1 MSRYDPRLEAG
12 IIPGNLRAFKK
23 DGQHLTLYGGG
34 EFGSFVES
42 GGGEAASS
50 ATESAADVD
59 SFDQFSTPEESVT
72 ESLGDYEFGANY
84 EVDVGMT
91 PEQFDSIYGD
101 SITQFPDS
109 TTTSFTDAELAPIGS
124 SEFTATVDTPA
135 GPADF
140 ATETQEGISEA
151 AQTAKDVADLNEA
164 AKSATSL
171 TEQAI
176 NNFSTTV
183 SNFVTQQ
190 LPKLATD
197 FAKNQLIAT
206 AKSVVAST
214 LGNTPAGRA
223 AAAALNK
230 GIDKT
235 AKAVDINS
243 TGGEVF
249 AAVSNA
255 FGVTTGPAATIPQGT
270 AFDDE
275 GNLNSGWTLREDG
288 SPVFLGGGFVDS
300 TGQFLSPPPAAV
312 PNTGPGFTVDGVLK
326 SGFALVDGVVQ
337 DLRNLSV
344 TDIAKLVDA
353 QAAGL
358 VNVVVG
364 AAGTALTRGLT
375 PVNAA
380 IAGLTS
386 SGLSAAA
393 AALLAPITPGGNNA
407 ASIAA
412 GATDTLR
419 AAARQQQTQ
428 AAQGLDNATTGDW
441 RVRLSL
447 APNANYLYNDPT
459 VGNILAPL
467 KNTSGVIFPYTP
479 AITTA
484 YKADYEPYSLTHSN
498 FKGYFYKSSYVDPI
512 NIKAT
517 FTAQDTAEANYL
529 LAVIHFFR
537 SVTKMFYGQDAN
549 RGAPPPLVFLTG
561 LGQYQ
566 FNKHPCVVASFDY
579 SLPADVNYI
588 RSSSVFNVNG
598 TNTLTARETTS
609 TASNPLSYTIERLK
623 NLGQGI
629 DPGAQKAPA
638 FVRILGQVSS
648 QDPPSTYVPTKID
661 INISLYPMQ
670 SRQQVSQVF
679 SLTEFANGN
688 LLSKGFW

>member
-1 MSRYDPRLEAG
+1 MSRYNPGLEAG
-12 IIPGNLRAFKK
+12 IIPGDLRAFKK
-23 DGQHLTLYGGG
+23 DGQRIRLYGWY
-34 EFGSFVES
+34 EALVEVATEVVSSDSFEEATQAAVES
-42 GGGEAASS
+42 LSDGENLGNLYETVASNAPDFAQFEQYLGADALQTTAEAVGQTSTELANSLSIVDAASPIADALGEGVPGA
-50 ATESAADVD
+50 ATDFLNNAVDLQAQANDLIAAAEAGQYSIGDKL
-59 SFDQFSTPEESVT
+59 SSIASSLSTKVS
-72 ESLGDYEFGANY
+72 DYIAN
-84 EVDVGMT
+84 E
-91 PEQFDSIYGD
+91 
-101 SITQFPDS
+101 
-109 TTTSFTDAELAPIGS
+109 
-124 SEFTATVDTPA
+124 
-135 GPADF
+135 
-140 ATETQEGISEA
+140 
-151 AQTAKDVADLNEA
+151 
-164 AKSATSL
+164 
-171 TEQAI
+171 
-176 NNFSTTV
+176 
-183 SNFVTQQ
+183 
-190 LPKLATD
+190 LPKQATA
-197 FAKNQLIAT
+197 FAKNQLVAA

-214 LGNTPAGRA
+214 LGNSPAGQA
-223 AAAALNK
+223 AAAALNR

-235 AKAVDINS
+235 ANAVVASS
-243 TGGEVF
+243 TSYGVLGTT
-249 AAVSNA
+249 SSA
-255 FGVTTGPAATIPQGT
+255 FSVTDAPAATIPQGT
-270 AFDDE
+270 AFDDN
-275 GNLNSGWTLREDG
+275 GNLNNGWTLREDG

-300 TGQFLSPPPAAV
+300 TGQYLSPPPAAV
-312 PNTGPGFTVDGVLK
+312 PNTGFGFTVDGILK

-353 QAAGL
+353 KAAGL

-364 AAGTALTRGLT
+364 AANSLLATGAT
-375 PVNAA
+375 PIDAA
-380 IAGLTS
+380 IAGLTA
-386 SGLSAAA
+386 SGISAAA
-393 AALLAPITPGGNNA
+393 AALLAPITPSGN
-407 ASIAA
+407 IAA
-412 GATDTLR
+412 
-419 AAARQQQTQ
+419 AAVAALDKTAALTNLARQQATQ
-428 AAQGLDNATTGDW
+428 AAQGLGNATTGDW

-447 APNANYLYNDPT
+447 AENAGYLYNAAAEGT
-459 VGNILAPL
+459 ILYPL
-467 KNTSGVIFPYTP
+467 SKTGGVIFPYTP
-479 AITTA
+479 SITTS

-537 SVTKMFYGQDAN
+537 SVTKMFYGQDAY

-566 FNKHPCVVASFDY
+566 FNNHPCVVASFDY
-579 SLPADVNYI
+579 SLPSDVNYI

-598 TNTLTARETTS
+598 TNTLTARESTS

-648 QDPPSTYVPTKID
+648 QDPPSTYVPTKMD

-688 LLSKGFW
+688 LLRKGFW

>member
-1 MSRYDPRLEAG
+1 MSFITGILEFIAEEAPAVAEFVAENVPSFDEFSTITEAVTQQLGDPG
-12 IIPGNLRAFKK
+12 
-23 DGQHLTLYGGG
+23 D
-34 EFGSFVES
+34 FGSYLGTAYETV
-42 GGGEAASS
+42 A
-50 ATESAADVD
+50 SAAPD
-59 SFDQFSTPEESVT
+59 FAQFEQY
-72 ESLGDYEFGANY
+72 LGADALQTTADTFGA
-84 EVDVGMT
+84 VG
-91 PEQFDSIYGD
+91 
-101 SITQFPDS
+101 
-109 TTTSFTDAELAPIGS
+109 DALGEGVAGA
-124 SEFTATVDTPA
+124 ATN
-135 GPADF
+135 F
-140 ATETQEGISEA
+140 
-151 AQTAKDVADLNEA
+151 LNEA
-164 AKSATSL
+164 AGIDIGALGEGVLGDATNFLTDAVDLQAYANDLIASVEAGQYSIGDKLSSIASSL
-171 TEQAI
+171 
-176 NNFSTTV
+176 STKV
-183 SNFVTQQ
+183 SDYIANE
-190 LPKLATD
+190 LPKQATT
-197 FAKNQLIAT
+197 FAKNQLVAA

-214 LGNTPAGRA
+214 FGDTPAGKA
-223 AAAALNK
+223 AAAALNR

-235 AKAVDINS
+235 ANAVVANS
-243 TGGEVF
+243 TSYGILGT
-249 AAVSNA
+249 STSA
-255 FGVTTGPAATIPQGT
+255 FSVNDAPAATIPQGT

-275 GNLNSGWTLREDG
+275 GNLNPGWTLREDG
-288 SPVFLGGGFVDS
+288 SPVFLGGGFQDS
-300 TGQFLSPPPAAV
+300 TGKFLSPPPAPV
-312 PNTGPGFTVDGVLK
+312 PNTGFGFTVDGVLK

-337 DLRNLSV
+337 DLRKLSV

-364 AAGTALTRGLT
+364 AANSVLAIGAT
-375 PVNAA
+375 PVDAA
-380 IAGLTS
+380 IAGLTA
-386 SGLSAAA
+386 SGISAAA
-393 AALLAPITPGGNNA
+393 AALLAPITPGGN
-407 ASIAA
+407 IAA
-412 GATDTLR
+412 AAVAALDKTAALR
-419 AAARQQQTQ
+419 NLAQQQATQ

-447 APNANYLYNDPT
+447 APEADYLYNAAA
-459 VGNILAPL
+459 VGTILAPL
-467 KNTSGVIFPYTP
+467 KNTGGVIFPYTP
-479 AITTA
+479 AISTA

-609 TASNPLSYTIERLK
+609 TASNPLSYTIERLR

-629 DPGAQKAPA
+629 DPGAQKAPAAGPA

-648 QDPPSTYVPTKID
+648 QDPPSTYVPTKIE
-661 INISLYPMQ
+661 ISIQLYPIQ

-688 LLSKGFW
+688 LLRKGFW

>member
-1 MSRYDPRLEAG
+1 MSIITGLIEAVKEAA
-12 IIPGNLRAFKK
+12 P
-23 DGQHLTLYGGG
+23 DVV
-34 EFGSFVES
+34 SSSVVES
-42 GGGEAASS
+42 GGQ
-50 ATESAADVD
+50 V
-59 SFDQFSTPEESVT
+59 VT
-72 ESLGDYEFGANY
+72 ESLGGGFEAGWPGY
-84 EVDVGMT
+84 EVVDSGMT
-91 PEQFDSIYGD
+91 ATQYDDLYGISGTTDTAVGVELYGTSIDPPG
-101 SITQFPDS
+101 
-109 TTTSFTDAELAPIGS
+109 AELP
-124 SEFTATVDTPA
+124 EFVGPVDVDTGSDIGGDVQLQPL
-135 GPADF
+135 
-140 ATETQEGISEA
+140 SEA
-151 AQTAKDVADLNEA
+151 AQTAKDVADLNLA
-164 AKSATSL
+164 AESATSL

-275 GNLNSGWTLREDG
+275 GNLNNGWTLREDG

-300 TGQFLSPPPAAV
+300 TGQYLSPPPAEVNPALASIFGVSINDAYNAATGALKEGYEIISGRAV
-312 PNTGPGFTVDGVLK
+312 NVAQALAGGLTILKAVDGSPYL
-326 SGFALVDGVVQ
+326 ADRDGVP
-337 DLRNLSV
+337 V
-344 TDIAKLVDA
+344 TPGSFLD
-353 QAAGL
+353 
-358 VNVVVG
+358 
-364 AAGTALTRGLT
+364 
-375 PVNAA
+375 
-380 IAGLTS
+380 
-386 SGLSAAA
+386 AAA
-393 AALLAPITPGGNNA
+393 TGLLNQFGGNSLA
-407 ASIAA
+407 AIAA
-412 GATDTLR
+412 GATETLR

-428 AAQGLDNATTGDW
+428 AAQGLDNATSGDW

-447 APNANYLYNDPT
+447 APGAGYLYNDPT

-467 KNTSGVIFPYTP
+467 KNTGGVIFPYTP

-623 NLGQGI
+623 NLGI
-629 DPGAQKAPA
+629 PPGAQKDPA

-688 LLSKGFW
+688 LLKRGFW

>member
-1 MSRYDPRLEAG
+1 MSRYNPGLEAG
-12 IIPGNLRAFKK
+12 IVPGNLRAFKK
-23 DGQHLTLYGGG
+23 DGQRLPLYFFDFVV
-34 EFGSFVES
+34 EFVVENAPAVA
-42 GGGEAASS
+42 EN
-50 ATESAADVD
+50 VP
-59 SFDQFSTPEESVT
+59 SFDEFNTITEAVT
-72 ESLGDYEFGANY
+72 QQLGDYDFGSVY
-84 EVDVGMT
+84 EIV
-91 PEQFDSIYGD
+91 S
-101 SITQFPDS
+101 S
-109 TTTSFTDAELAPIGS
+109 AAP
-124 SEFTATVDTPA
+124 
-135 GPADF
+135 DF
-140 ATETQEGISEA
+140 AQFEQYLGADALRTTAEAFGPTFGETFS
-151 AQTAKDVADLNEA
+151 
-164 AKSATSL
+164 SL
-171 TEQAI
+171 AG
-176 NNFSTTV
+176 NFSTTV
-183 SNFVTQQ
+183 SDFIAKE
-190 LPKLATD
+190 LP
-197 FAKNQLIAT
+197 NQLVNIAKT
-206 AKSVVAST
+206 QVVSVAKSVVGSA
-214 LGNTPAGRA
+214 LENVPGGQAIAGV
-223 AAAALNK
+223 LNR

-243 TGGEVF
+243 TGGNVF

-255 FGVTTGPAATIPQGT
+255 FGVTTGPAAAVPQGT

-275 GNLNSGWTLREDG
+275 GNLNLGWTLREDG
-288 SPVFLGGGFVDS
+288 SPVFLGGGFLDS

-312 PNTGPGFTVDGVLK
+312 QNTGFGFTVDGVLK

-337 DLRNLSV
+337 DLRKLSV

-353 QAAGL
+353 QAAGT
-358 VNVVVG
+358 VSVVVG
-364 AAGTALTRGLT
+364 AANALLATGPT
-375 PVNAA
+375 PIAAA
-380 IAGLTS
+380 IAGLTA
-386 SGLSAAA
+386 SGISAAA
-393 AALLAPITPGGNNA
+393 AALLAPITPGGNSA
-407 ASIAA
+407 AAIVA
-412 GATDTLR
+412 GATETLR

-428 AAQGLDNATTGDW
+428 AAQGLGNASTGDW

-447 APNANYLYNDPT
+447 APGADYLYNAAA
-459 VGNILAPL
+459 VGTILAPL
-467 KNTSGVIFPYTP
+467 KNTGGVIFPYTP

-537 SVTKMFYGQDAN
+537 SVTKMFYGQDAY
-549 RGAPPPLVFLTG
+549 RGAPPPMVFLTG

-623 NLGQGI
+623 NHGLK
-629 DPGAQKAPA
+629 PGAQKDPA